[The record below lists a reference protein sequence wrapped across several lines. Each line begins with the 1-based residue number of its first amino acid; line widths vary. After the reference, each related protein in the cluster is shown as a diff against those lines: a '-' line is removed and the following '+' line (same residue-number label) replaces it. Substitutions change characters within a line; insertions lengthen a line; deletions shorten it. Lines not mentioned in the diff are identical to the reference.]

1 MYVRGSA
8 WTSVACARRN
18 RLDASYFDVVA
29 VKTHLVAVPTGIV
42 GRASA
47 GEPRPSGPPAPKTMY
62 AYLQILNGFDF
73 GATHP
78 TARPGSAAA
87 RHEPKTLGFHMLEPD
102 PRPGGRTAGRLPAAV
117 LST

>member
-1 MYVRGSA
+1 
-8 WTSVACARRN
+8 
-18 RLDASYFDVVA
+18 
-29 VKTHLVAVPTGIV
+29 
-42 GRASA
+42 
-47 GEPRPSGPPAPKTMY
+47 MY

-117 LST
+117 LSTWAAARIDQYGVRLRWRCYAMVNT